1 MRILFIG
8 NSLTY
13 YNQSVNSDFAKL
25 LLHSEF
31 TESDNQDN
39 TFDECTQG
47 GATLRNLWR
56 QTKAKDLIQQNNY
69 DYVVLQEDLPETTI
83 TKFHDYGARFIRWIR
98 QHKSIPILFM
108 TWAYDRLPGTTN
120 RMIQH
125 AHIELAQRCQCDIAP
140 VSIARLES
148 ASLSKMLVPTMFDPD
163 QEHPS
168 SEATY
173 LAALVIYI
181 TVTKSRTF
189 THKTYA
195 PNDMEPTLAITLQQI
210 ATSVCSS
217 HWCFEDSST
226 TSPTT
231 SSTIASTIASTV
243 SSTIASTIAS
253 TILLEKSFQD
263 ICKKESNT
271 CEHKSSSTNVTK
283 EGTPSSPT
291 FHKSFSS
298 EFSKLPADLIKSI
311 ALFSTAEDLTNFCLV
326 CKDLSSVVLN
336 PLHDNEL
343 WETLYRSDF
352 PKQWAFEQ
360 KIIQMKV
367 GIGRRSNSNSGRL
380 RRFRLAYLTQ
390 QEQTALHEMSLSM
403 CGC

>member
-1 MRILFIG
+1 MRILFLG

-120 RMIQH
+120 RMIQQ

-231 SSTIASTIASTV
+231 SSTIASTI
-243 SSTIASTIAS
+243 
-253 TILLEKSFQD
+253 
-263 ICKKESNT
+263 
-271 CEHKSSSTNVTK
+271 SSTNVTT
-283 EGTPSSPT
+283 ESTPSSPT